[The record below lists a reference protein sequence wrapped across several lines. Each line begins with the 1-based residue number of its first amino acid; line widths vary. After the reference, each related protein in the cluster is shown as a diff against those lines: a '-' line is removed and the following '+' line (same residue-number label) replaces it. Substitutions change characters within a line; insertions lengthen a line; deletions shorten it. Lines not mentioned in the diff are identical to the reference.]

1 MCFTQ
6 PFGASE
12 VDGRRQRIDPRSR
25 MNLLDVFD
33 SILQPNGPGSVV
45 LERLWSCPWSPYNQ
59 REGLGVSARRR
70 GDQHGPVA
78 SFSTTQLEGNLVV
91 RRILLETFSRIP
103 TSYASGALNPCSK
116 AFYAAPAA
124 SNPKPRLKSIPAP
137 STDFQSNESV
147 ASITML

>member
-33 SILQPNGPGSVV
+33 SILQPDGPGSVV

-70 GDQHGPVA
+70 GDQHGAVS
-78 SFSTTQLEGNLVV
+78 SFSTMQLEGKLVV
-91 RRILLETFSRIP
+91 RRILLETFSGIP
-103 TSYASGALNPCSK
+103 TRSCVGRSEPL
-116 AFYAAPAA
+116 
-124 SNPKPRLKSIPAP
+124 L
-137 STDFQSNESV
+137 
-147 ASITML
+147 